1 MRRDFGQRPDGVK
14 GRGDGE
20 SATRD
25 EALIL
30 SLVVLL
36 SADGKNTALV
46 MALLY
51 ILS

>member
-1 MRRDFGQRPDGVK
+1 MRRDFGQREESGK
-14 GRGDGE
+14 KRGASQG
-20 SATRD
+20 SGKD

-36 SADGKNTALV
+36 SSDGENTALI